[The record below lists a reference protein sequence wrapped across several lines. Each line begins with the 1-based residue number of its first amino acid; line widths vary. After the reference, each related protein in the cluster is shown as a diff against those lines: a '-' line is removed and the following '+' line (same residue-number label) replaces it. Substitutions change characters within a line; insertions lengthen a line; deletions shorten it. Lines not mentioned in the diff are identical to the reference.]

1 MRGAPT
7 LHRSQIAAGSMSY
20 IAEIARTVVGHGVM
34 FEISPNTLDRVHVG
48 CVGRQV
54 VDRDLPALS
63 LDVRLHELRAVGL
76 QAIPYDEQLLANR
89 GLQRFEELD
98 DLGALDRAVEQSEIK
113 APVAQA
119 RDHRELFPAEAIL
132 QHGRLTFRCPGSG
145 ATRSFGQTRL
155 VDEDDYSTLSR
166 SDFFSSGHL
175 LAFHVR
181 TARSSRSRAW
191 PVGRC
196 TLQPSRPSKRQTEVG
211 TSFTQNCVSIS
222 CAIRGAVHNS
232 VEKPA
237 ASAPSLSNRTS
248 SWRCAALSRPGRP
261 KCGARRSA
269 SMPPSRRAR
278 SQRITVWRDT
288 PTRRATSAWLSPPAS
303 NRAPRRRRRSSAF
316 LFCECLIR
324 TSNVTIPGTWT
335 ASAAKSVTHLCIT
348 Q

>member
-1 MRGAPT
+1 
-7 LHRSQIAAGSMSY
+7 MSH
-20 IAEIARTVVGHGVM
+20 IAEVASTVVGHGVM
-34 FEISPNTLDRVHVG
+34 FEIPPNALDGVHVG
-48 CVGRQV
+48 CVRGQI
-54 VDRDLPALS
+54 VDRDLPALG

-76 QAIPYDEQLLANR
+76 QAVPYDEKLLANR
-89 GLQRFEELD
+89 ALQSFEELD
-98 DLGALDRAVEQSEIK
+98 DLRTLNRAVEQSEVE

-119 RDHRELFPAEAIL
+119 GDHRELFPAEAVL
-132 QHGRLTFRCPGSG
+132 QHGRLTFRSPSSC

-155 VDEDDYSTLSR
+155 VDENDYSALSR

-196 TLQPSRPSKRQTEVG
+196 TLQPSRPSNRQTEVG
-211 TSFTQNCVSIS
+211 TSFTENFVSIS

-237 ASAPSLSNRTS
+237 ASAPSLSSRTS
-248 SWRCAALSRPGRP
+248 SSRCAALSRSGRP
-261 KCGARRSA
+261 KCGARRNA
-269 SMPPSRRAR
+269 SMPPSCRAR

-288 PTRRATSAWLSPPAS
+288 PTRRATSAWLSPAAS
-303 NRAPRRRRRSSAF
+303 NLAPRRRRRSSAF
-316 LFCECLIR
+316 ISCECLIR
-324 TSNVTIPGTWT
+324 TSNVTIPGTRT
-335 ASAAKSVTHLCIT
+335 ARAVKSVTHLRIY